1 MSTPVSALP
10 ASIAQA
16 RSPLFVTGKNNA
28 VAGDSL
34 ESMTCELVIYAGDFS
49 TVGTDDYSLSK
60 TYSVNNVINFEV
72 SDLVREEFLHP
83 FGKAFITAPSAAE
96 TGEVLWVYPYGDWV
110 YNDEGAGI
118 VSAQWNTP
126 EEEAP
131 YQFITTEG
139 YKSLGEQ
146 QNTGVTQPNLF
157 TNRTMQVLA
166 GNYQSLPVSY
176 NTFSGVNGF
185 SIEIGGIEH
194 WFSLKDELGYANN
207 TINSTQMVIYIPSG
221 VANVAAFL
229 GITPT
234 DNYTIN
240 LLVNSEGIAYNDRVK
255 ADGGVVEALDCLCE
269 ALEELGEVDDKTAVD
284 FEVVCEPKYEP
295 YLVQFVNKF
304 GMSDYIT
311 FFKKSTEQGSFTQ
324 DQYQKSIYADGFTN
338 VNYNNGKYQ
347 SFNINSRNTLTFN
360 TGFVEESYGEVV
372 EQILMSEKVA
382 IYEGGQWVAVVP
394 NRGSVDYQKSIN
406 DKTINYTMSFTYAF
420 DQRMLVR

>member
-16 RSPLFVTGKNNA
+16 RSPLFVTGKNNTLPNDA
-28 VAGDSL
+28 LYSFDIAIAIYTGAQTPVAGQ
-34 ESMTCELVIYAGDFS
+34 TTYN
-49 TVGTDDYSLSK
+49 LSK
-60 TYSVNNVINFEV
+60 PYAVNNVINYEV
-72 SDLVREEFLHP
+72 SDLLRERFLHP
-83 FGKAFITAPSAAE
+83 FGKAFITDPSASE
-96 TGEVLWVYPYGDWV
+96 TGEALWVRRTGSFSYSNNGSSP
-110 YNDEGAGI
+110 ESASAGT
-118 VSAQWNTP
+118 AYFL
-126 EEEAP
+126 ALD
-131 YQFITTEG
+131 G
-139 YKSLGEQ
+139 YKALGQQ

-176 NTFSGVNGF
+176 NTTSNVNGF
-185 SIEIGGIEH
+185 SIEIGGNEY
-194 WFSLKDELGYANN
+194 WFSLKDELGWAN
-207 TINSTQMVIYIPSG
+207 TTTTSTQVVIYIPSG
-221 VANVAAFL
+221 VSNVAAFL

-255 ADGGVVEALDCLCE
+255 TDGGTVEGLNCLCE
-269 ALEELGEVDDKTAVD
+269 ALEALGEVDDKTAVD
-284 FEVVCEPKYEP
+284 FEVICEPKYDP

-311 FFKKSTEQGSFTQ
+311 FFKKSTEQGNFTQ
-324 DQYQKSIYADGFTN
+324 DQYQKSIYADAYTD

-372 EQILMSEKVA
+372 EEILMSEKVA
-382 IYEGGQWVAVVP
+382 IYEGGQWVAVIP
-394 NRGSVDYQKSIN
+394 NRGSIDYQKSIN